1 MMAIASSYDPAKLEA
16 LPMAVAVILDRVRHL
31 SKEDRDDLL
40 ELVQLLGSP
49 DEEERQAAGQ
59 ACLEI
64 LDQKKVR
71 VIDFPLEGD
80 PTRIQKWLAWISGR
94 LKQAREDANLT
105 QEALASS
112 TGLPQS
118 HISRLENGVHSP
130 SSATLEKIA
139 NATGKPV
146 AYFDPNHLGE

>member
-1 MMAIASSYDPAKLEA
+1 MAIANSYDPSKLEA
-16 LPMAVAVILDRVRHL
+16 LPLAVAVILDRVRNL
-31 SKEDRDDLL
+31 SQEDKDDLL

-71 VIDFPLEGD
+71 VVDFPLDGD
-80 PTRIQKWLAWISGR
+80 PALMQKWLAWISGR
-94 LKQAREDANLT
+94 IKQAREDANLT
-105 QEALASS
+105 QEALSS
-112 TGLPQS
+112 SSGLPQS

-130 SSATLEKIA
+130 SSITLEKIA
-139 NATGKPV
+139 KATGKPMT
-146 AYFDPNHLGE
+146 YFDPNE